1 MAAVPEDYAVQELIK
16 NDETR
21 EVGLGPDPLSAALR
35 GEMRTLVER
44 LIREELVAALGA
56 EPYER
61 TPERRGYQHSP
72 RERTITTGLGPV
84 TLTVPRGRLFADA
97 TGVDEEWQSQLLPR
111 YARRTREVDAA
122 LAGLYLSGTNTRRVK
137 LALKPLL
144 QGAPLSKSAVSRVVA
159 GLQDQ
164 YEAWRL
170 RSLSGDVLK
179 VLYLDAIWLR
189 VRLAKKIEKLPV
201 AVAVGV
207 REDGSKVLL
216 GLWAY
221 ANEGRAAWGGVL
233 EDLTARGLPVPA
245 LVVIDGGKG
254 LRGAV
259 TACWPKVAVQR
270 CTVHKLRNLE
280 AHAPKRVH
288 EALREDYHDIVYAEN
303 EQAAQRAWQKF
314 TSTWKKRCPAVAESL
329 QEAGSE
335 LLTFYRF
342 PESQWKGLRTTNI
355 VERVNEEFR
364 RRVKTQA
371 VLPSA
376 DSALLLLYGL
386 AASGQL
392 KFRKLDGYQELD
404 RLGAAA
410 A

>member
-1 MAAVPEDYAVQELIK
+1 VEEPIRDDVS
-16 NDETR
+16 R
-21 EVGLGPDPLSAALR
+21 EVSLGPDPLSEALR
-35 GEMRTLVER
+35 GELRTLVER
-44 LIREELVAALGA
+44 LIRTELIEALGA
-56 EPYER
+56 GRYER
-61 TPERRGYQHSP
+61 APERRGYQHSP

-84 TLTVPRGRLFADA
+84 TLTVPRGRLFTPEGETA
-97 TGVDEEWQSQLLPR
+97 EWQSKLLPR

-122 LAGLYLSGTNTRRVK
+122 LIGLYLSGTNTRRVK

-144 QGAPLSKSAVSRVVA
+144 KGAPLSKSAVSRVVA
-159 GLQDQ
+159 GLKDQ
-164 YEAWRL
+164 YETWRTRDL
-170 RSLSGDVLK
+170 RGEALK

-207 REDGSKVLL
+207 REDGAKVLL

-221 ANEGRAAWGGVL
+221 ASEGRAAWGGVL
-233 EDLTARGLPVPA
+233 EDLTARGLPIPA

-259 TACWPKVAVQR
+259 TECWPKVAVQR

-280 AHAPKRVH
+280 AHAPKRLH
-288 EALREDYHDIVYAEN
+288 DELRQDYRELVYAED
-303 EQAAQRAWQKF
+303 ERAARRAWLKF
-314 TSTWKKRCPAVAESL
+314 TTKWKKLCPAVAESL
-329 QEAGSE
+329 EEAGTE

-342 PESQWKGLRTTNI
+342 PECQWKGLRTTNI

-371 VLPSA
+371 VLPSE

-392 KFRKLDGYQELD
+392 RFRKLDGYQELD
-404 RLGAAA
+404 QVGQLAA
-410 A
+410 

>member
-1 MAAVPEDYAVQELIK
+1 MQETIK
-16 NDETR
+16 DDASG
-21 EVGLGPDPLSAALR
+21 EVSLGADPLSEALR
-35 GEMRTLVER
+35 GELRTLVER
-44 LIREELVAALGA
+44 LIREELIEALGA
-56 EPYER
+56 GRYER
-61 TPERRGYQHSP
+61 VAERRGYQHSP
-72 RERTITTGLGPV
+72 RERTITTGLGPA
-84 TLTVPRGRLFADA
+84 TITVPRGRLFKPK
-97 TGVDEEWQSQLLPR
+97 GGSEEWQSQLLPR

-122 LAGLYLSGTNTRRVK
+122 LLGLYLSGTNTRRVK

-144 QGAPLSKSAVSRVVA
+144 KDAPLSKSAVSRVVA
-159 GLQDQ
+159 GLKDQ
-164 YEAWRL
+164 HETWRI
-170 RSLSGDVLK
+170 RKLSGEVLK

-201 AVAVGV
+201 AVAIGV
-207 REDGSKVLL
+207 REDGTKMLL

-221 ANEGRAAWGGVL
+221 ASEGRAAWGGVL
-233 EDLTARGLPVPA
+233 EDLCTRGLPVPS

-259 TACWPKVAVQR
+259 TECWPTVAVQR

-280 AHAPKRVH
+280 AHAPKRLH
-288 EALREDYHDIVYAEN
+288 EELREDYHEIVYAED
-303 EQAAQRAWQKF
+303 EQAARRTSLKF
-314 TSTWKKRCPAVAESL
+314 TTKWKKRCPAVAESL
-329 QEAGSE
+329 EEAGSE

-371 VLPSA
+371 VLPSE

-392 KFRKLDGYQELD
+392 RFRKLDGYQSLD
-404 RLGAAA
+404 QVGRVAA
-410 A
+410 

>member
-1 MAAVPEDYAVQELIK
+1 MQEPIK
-16 NDETR
+16 DDESR
-21 EVGLGPDPLSAALR
+21 EVSFGPDPLSAALR

-84 TLTVPRGRLFADA
+84 TLTVPRGRLFAA
-97 TGVDEEWQSQLLPR
+97 PGGVDAEWQSQLLPR

-144 QGAPLSKSAVSRVVA
+144 KGAPLSKSAVSRVVA
-159 GLQDQ
+159 GLKDQ
-164 YEAWRL
+164 YETWRL
-170 RSLSGDVLK
+170 RSLSGEVLK

-207 REDGSKVLL
+207 RDDGSKMLL

-221 ANEGRAAWGGVL
+221 ASEGRAAWGGVL
-233 EDLTARGLPVPA
+233 EDLNARGLPVPA

-259 TACWPKVAVQR
+259 TECWPKVAVQR

-280 AHAPKRVH
+280 AHAPKRLH
-288 EALREDYHDIVYAEN
+288 EELREDYHDIVYAED
-303 EQAAQRAWQKF
+303 EQAARRAWLKF
-314 TSTWKKRCPAVAESL
+314 TTKWKKRCSAVAESL
-329 QEAGSE
+329 EEAGSE

-371 VLPSA
+371 VLPSE

-404 RLGAAA
+404 RVARVAA
-410 A
+410 

>member
-1 MAAVPEDYAVQELIK
+1 MQEAIK
-16 NDETR
+16 DDASG
-21 EVGLGPDPLSAALR
+21 EVRLGPDPLSEALR
-35 GEMRTLVER
+35 GELRTLVER
-44 LIREELVAALGA
+44 LIREELIEALGA
-56 EPYER
+56 GRYER
-61 TPERRGYQHSP
+61 VPERRGYQHSP
-72 RERTITTGLGPV
+72 RERTITTGLGPA
-84 TLTVPRGRLFADA
+84 TITVPRGRLF
-97 TGVDEEWQSQLLPR
+97 TSEGGSEEWQSKLLPR

-122 LAGLYLSGTNTRRVK
+122 LLGLYLSGTNTRRVK

-144 QGAPLSKSAVSRVVA
+144 KGAPLSKSAVSRVVA
-159 GLQDQ
+159 GLKDQ
-164 YEAWRL
+164 YETWRS
-170 RSLSGDVLK
+170 RDLSGETLK
-179 VLYLDAIWLR
+179 VVYLDAIWLR

-201 AVAVGV
+201 AVAIGV
-207 REDGSKVLL
+207 REDGTKMLL

-221 ANEGRAAWGGVL
+221 ASEGRAAWGGVL
-233 EDLTARGLPVPA
+233 ENLNARGLPVPA

-259 TACWPKVAVQR
+259 TECWPKVAVQR

-280 AHAPKRVH
+280 AHAPKRLH
-288 EALREDYHDIVYAEN
+288 EELREDYHEIVYAED
-303 EQAAQRAWQKF
+303 ERAARRGWLKF
-314 TSTWKKRCPAVAESL
+314 TTKWKKRCPAVVESL
-329 QEAGSE
+329 DEAGDE

-371 VLPSA
+371 VLPSE

-392 KFRKLDGYQELD
+392 RFRKLDGYQELD
-404 RLGAAA
+404 QVGRVAA
-410 A
+410 